1 MTGNLRAYVTVAAA
15 ALAAAVA
22 LLPAT
27 AQVVQEPVTQRMQL
41 VSPVRPVKHPASV
54 YIVKLK
60 AAGAASYKSTFGEN
74 GVASPGDG
82 QRMRAQA
89 ATTAAASYA
98 KQIEQVHDQLLGT
111 VGALNS
117 KIYSY

>member
-1 MTGNLRAYVTVAAA
+1 MPGNPRSCLTLTAA
-15 ALAAAVA
+15 ALAAVVA

-41 VSPVRPVKHPASV
+41 VSPVRPAKRPASV
-54 YIVKLK
+54 YIVMLK

-74 GVASPGDG
+74 GAATPGDG

-89 ATTAAASYA
+89 ANTAAASYA
-98 KQIEQVHDQLLGT
+98 KQIE
-111 VGALNS
+111 
-117 KIYSY
+117 